1 MWLLASLTAGLV
13 LFTAVVLA
21 GDWLTVIVFWESMAV
36 SSMLLILHGGR
47 PASHAASM
55 RYLFVHV
62 VGGSLMLG
70 GILWQVGETGSI
82 AFGHLDGGPAAW
94 LTLAGVAVNAAVV
107 PLHAWLTDAYPESSV
122 TGMVFLGAF
131 TTKTAVYVLLRAFS
145 GWEVL
150 IIAGVIVFPWLFTLY
165 MSTQDWKIG
174 GGPEFVGLQNFAEL
188 FRDARF
194 IESMGHTFYYTVLA
208 VVLPILFG
216 TAAAL
221 VFHREF
227 PFRGLLRTIFVM
239 PMMATP
245 VAVAL
250 VWTMMFHPQ
259 LGVLNYLLSL
269 VGIGPQAWVY
279 SPGTVIPT
287 LIMVEVWHWT
297 PLVMLIVLGGLA
309 GLPRAYGTLSPDI
322 VLDMYVAAAAA
333 FTLLGATLA
342 GLLRHFLLMRPRP
355 AGQAL
360 A

>member
-1 MWLLASLTAGLV
+1 MTSTTLPASSLT
-13 LFTAVVLA
+13 
-21 GDWLTVIVFWESMAV
+21 
-36 SSMLLILHGGR
+36 
-47 PASHAASM
+47 
-55 RYLFVHV
+55 
-62 VGGSLMLG
+62 
-70 GILWQVGETGSI
+70 
-82 AFGHLDGGPAAW
+82 GPAPSKAADSRDFTPRYW
-94 LTLAGVAVNAAVV
+94 L
-107 PLHAWLTDAYPESSV
+107 
-122 TGMVFLGAF
+122 
-131 TTKTAVYVLLRAFS
+131 FS
-145 GWEVL
+145 LPAVL

-309 GLPRAYGTLSPDI
+309 GLPREPYESALIDGANAWHMFRHITLPLVWPFIMVAIVIRTIDALKAFDTIFVITQGGPGTASETLNIFLYLQAFQFYKIGYASAVVVIFFVIIIMLS
-322 VLDMYVAAAAA
+322 
-333 FTLLGATLA
+333 LL
-342 GLLRHFLLMRPRP
+342 LLYARQKSKWN
-355 AGQAL
+355 A
-360 A
+360 